1 MEGTTKKKRI
11 TKKHYNY
18 VLQNLKFRSLILNK
32 KIKKLNPQNI
42 SNSSNF
48 SSVNYKMLKKKIN
61 LLKLDNIVLI
71 KGNFNL
77 TMKKTFSKKIF
88 SVLIDADLYKSYKTV
103 FNFTWNKIEK
113 NGIIYLDEY
122 YSLKFPGA
130 KIATDEICKEFD
142 IKVEKFNQINGDFE
156 RWYMKK

>member
-1 MEGTTKKKRI
+1 M
-11 TKKHYNY
+11 
-18 VLQNLKFRSLILNK
+18 QNLKFRSLILNK

-42 SNSSNF
+42 SSSLNF
-48 SSVNYKMLKKKIN
+48 SGANYQALKKKIK

-71 KGNFNL
+71 KGNFDN
-77 TMKKTFSKKIF
+77 TMKKIFSKKIF

-103 FNFTWNKIEK
+103 FNFVWKKIEK

-130 KIATDEICKEFD
+130 KIATDEICND
-142 IKVEKFNQINGDFE
+142 HNIKVNKFKQIKGDFE
-156 RWYMKK
+156 RWYLKK